1 MLLFL
6 MVSIVTEITS
16 LAAEK
21 GYLEAKDYI
30 SSSSTDVSSEVSDFL
45 KLCKARGV
53 DAFFNQGVYPI
64 TGTVSLANGVSMI
77 GEEGTIFQGTGL
89 EYQSYLR
96 DNAENVKS
104 ITIENIIFDN
114 VTIYFQSYGST
125 DITIQNNI
133 FLNAKKVD
141 LNVNNGLKPDSS
153 NKNGGEST
161 GYYILKNH
169 NKIDIISNLF
179 FRDSSSLG
187 RGIGLYKTQNAVI
200 QDNYFGMLEDIDQSI
215 VSAKTKALKQS
226 VLSSG
231 LLKQSSDQGHFMTG
245 INVINSDINTKII
258 GNAMSFNKDIIEAG
272 YEDGSQ
278 STNGYNRDHF
288 IYAKMFDGLDIVGNS
303 FKGMNKNQDGAIKC
317 RNGENLLIYKNILI
331 DSLILLYVQ
340 NAQTNLFLRNVVV
353 QENIFI
359 NKDYSTELI
368 QIPSGDNV
376 LNKYITIDYL
386 ILLKNYEE
394 SAELTNISF
403 VDNVIYSADLKN
415 EQIRVDNTGF
425 AMPSNLTIQGN
436 ENLLHSNTR
445 ITIRNTLNSE
455 NIDQTTDF
463 SNGVAYSCDIAE
475 EYLAIKIEN
484 LAEQQEIP
492 FQIKDGRLVSSAED
506 MYIDGLPYTNQ
517 TLSEEREYLLF
528 LSKATTSTVS
538 VEGVE
543 YQVPS
548 HLYTV
553 CKISIP
559 KENTYSITFER
570 NGHGLQPEALNQA
583 NALPEALPVLEEE
596 GHIFKGWYLDEQFLN
611 KAQGGTEISSDT
623 ILFAKW
629 EIETYKISF
638 MDGTTR
644 LIEVQI
650 PYLQQLNQPEAP
662 TKEGYNFLGWSM
674 KETEFIEYDF
684 KNAVKQEFSLYA
696 HWQIKKFNIVFM
708 LNRTDMFSSIEAEY
722 GQRIVKPNDPVQK
735 GYRFEG
741 WYEDLNVN
749 TAFDFSTP
757 ITQPTT
763 LYAKWDIEEYVVTFK
778 IANEEVAQQLVRYDG
793 CVQAPN
799 ISIEEGYILEG
810 WYKTE
815 ELNEPFDFTLEKVQE
830 DICLYGKL
838 KKVVYT
844 IAYDVQGHGT
854 PVEAIKNATTL
865 PLQLPSLSEPG
876 YIFLGWYLD
885 RECTTQ
891 AAPGTK
897 ISSDITLY
905 ANWKKIEVYTV
916 AFYLIGTGE
925 VAKISIEDGDLAVR
939 PDDLTLEGYRFDA
952 WYLDEA
958 CTEQWDFAEDRVTA
972 NQTLYARW
980 VELPSQES
988 SPSIMVMSI
997 AFSTLAV
1004 VLVGIGGLVFFL
1016 KKRK

>member
-6 MVSIVTEITS
+6 MVSIVTGITS

-30 SSSSTDVSSEVSDFL
+30 SSSSTDVSNEVSDFL

-114 VTIYFQSYGST
+114 MTIYFQSYGST

-245 INVINSDINTKII
+245 INVINSDINTRII

-331 DSLILLYVQ
+331 DSLILLYV
-340 NAQTNLFLRNVVV
+340 
-353 QENIFI
+353 
-359 NKDYSTELI
+359 K
-368 QIPSGDNV
+368 V

-583 NALPEALPVLEEE
+583 NALPENLPVLEEE
-596 GHIFKGWYLDEQFLN
+596 GYIFKGWYLDEQFLN

-662 TKEGYNFLGWSM
+662 TKEGYNF
-674 KETEFIEYDF
+674 
-684 KNAVKQEFSLYA
+684 
-696 HWQIKKFNIVFM
+696 
-708 LNRTDMFSSIEAEY
+708 
-722 GQRIVKPNDPVQK
+722 
-735 GYRFEG
+735 
-741 WYEDLNVN
+741 
-749 TAFDFSTP
+749 
-757 ITQPTT
+757 
-763 LYAKWDIEEYVVTFK
+763 
-778 IANEEVAQQLVRYDG
+778 
-793 CVQAPN
+793 
-799 ISIEEGYILEG
+799 
-810 WYKTE
+810 
-815 ELNEPFDFTLEKVQE
+815 
-830 DICLYGKL
+830 
-838 KKVVYT
+838 
-844 IAYDVQGHGT
+844 
-854 PVEAIKNATTL
+854 
-865 PLQLPSLSEPG
+865 
-876 YIFLGWYLD
+876 
-885 RECTTQ
+885 
-891 AAPGTK
+891 
-897 ISSDITLY
+897 
-905 ANWKKIEVYTV
+905 
-916 AFYLIGTGE
+916 
-925 VAKISIEDGDLAVR
+925 
-939 PDDLTLEGYRFDA
+939 
-952 WYLDEA
+952 
-958 CTEQWDFAEDRVTA
+958 
-972 NQTLYARW
+972 
-980 VELPSQES
+980 
-988 SPSIMVMSI
+988 
-997 AFSTLAV
+997 
-1004 VLVGIGGLVFFL
+1004 
-1016 KKRK
+1016 